1 MRVIR
6 IRDHHGNAGLLAG
19 LLLVYSFVLGCAAI
33 PIHAQSA
40 APPEKDSG
48 GSSALWYDGQ
58 YLTGPGR
65 KINNGLVVIQT
76 K

>member
-1 MRVIR
+1 ML
-6 IRDHHGNAGLLAG
+6 D
-19 LLLVYSFVLGCAAI
+19 LGCWNAM
-33 PIHAQSA
+33 QM
-40 APPEKDSG
+40 DSG

>member
-1 MRVIR
+1 M
-6 IRDHHGNAGLLAG
+6 
-19 LLLVYSFVLGCAAI
+19 
-33 PIHAQSA
+33 QM
-40 APPEKDSG
+40 DSG

-65 KINNGLVVIQT
+65 KINNGLVVIQS